1 MKDTS
6 INRDSDKDGPRD
18 GATWKLDIS
27 EDERRGRG
35 AVTNATGRFEKATKE
50 LVDDGWHPDDPI
62 PLRTTVTMDSTR
74 TIIARNQSPD
84 ISFDRSI
91 NPYRG
96 CEHGC
101 IYCFARPTH
110 AYLGLSPGLDF
121 ESRLFAKPKAAE
133 LLDKELR
140 RPRYHPRVIAMGTNT
155 DPYQPIEKKMKITSQ
170 VLHVLERFGHPVSI
184 VTKSDLVLQDTDI
197 LQKLAQRNLTKVAIS
212 VTTLDRRIAR
222 KMEPRASTPAKR
234 LEAIRQLSDAGI
246 PTAVMVAPVVPVI
259 NDHEI
264 EAILEKA
271 RDAGAAEAGYVLL
284 RMPLEIKDLFREWLQ
299 EEFPDRAAHV
309 ISVMRDMRGGADYD
323 SQWHKRMSGDGPYA
337 QLVSKRF
344 HLARRKL
351 GFQEMSHKLALHH
364 FKPPPIDSPQLT
376 LF

>member
-6 INRDSDKDGPRD
+6 INRVSDQ
-18 GATWKLDIS
+18 
-27 EDERRGRG
+27 DEHTGDASRELGIPQDARRGRG
-35 AVTNATGRFEKATKE
+35 AVTNATGRFEKETTE
-50 LVDDGWHPDDPI
+50 LVDDGWHPDDPV
-62 PLRTTVTMDSTR
+62 PLRTTITEDSTR

-121 ESRLFAKPKAAE
+121 ESKLFAKPKAAA

-140 RPRYHPRVIAMGTNT
+140 RPSYRPRVIAMGTNT

-170 VLHVLERFGHPVSI
+170 VLHTLERFGHPVSI

-212 VTTLDRRIAR
+212 VTTLDRQTAR
-222 KMEPRASTPAKR
+222 KMEPRATTPGKR
-234 LEAIRQLSDAGI
+234 LQAIRKLSEAGI

-299 EEFPDRAAHV
+299 EEYPDRADHV

-323 SQWHKRMSGDGPYA
+323 SQWHKRMTGDGPYA
-337 QLVSKRF
+337 QLISKRF

-351 GFQEMSHKLALHH
+351 GFQELSHKLALNH
-364 FKPPPIDSPQLT
+364 FAPPPLDSPQLT